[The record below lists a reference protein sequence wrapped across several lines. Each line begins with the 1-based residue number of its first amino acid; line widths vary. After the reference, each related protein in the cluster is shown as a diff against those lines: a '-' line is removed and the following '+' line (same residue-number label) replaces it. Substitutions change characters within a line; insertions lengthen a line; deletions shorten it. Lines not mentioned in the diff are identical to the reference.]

1 MKRLLH
7 LSFILAVL
15 LISSSCIAQSAHNND
30 QAFIKVRNFFNEQQ
44 ADSVYNMTGEG
55 FRTHVSRDV
64 FVNIVETKL
73 FPLGKIRDVE
83 FLSYKAGISNYKVTY
98 PSIVLEMII
107 GVDKEDRI
115 EALAFKQYV
124 KAVAD
129 KNYFVPSSN
138 PRQTDLDKR
147 IDTVAR
153 QYINKVNTVGLSIGI
168 LKDGKIAT
176 YEYGETK
183 RDNKQLPGNK
193 TIFEIGSVTK
203 TFTATLL
210 AWYVN
215 EKKLS
220 LSDPITKYLPDSV
233 AANPAIQSIT
243 VQMLSN
249 HTSGLPPLPDNLV
262 LNGPDS
268 LNPYKYYSKDM
279 MYSWLK
285 TCSLQSKPGEAYAY
299 SNFATALLGNILED
313 ISHKSYEQMV
323 REIICK
329 PLNMQNTIL
338 HLTTTQEKDFV
349 HVYNEEGNSTPAWD
363 FVAFAPAGALHSTVS
378 DLLLYAQA
386 NMKNG
391 TDKLSKAMSLTH
403 KITYDKTPK
412 VALGWHIMETANQ
425 PIYWH
430 NGGTYGSSS
439 YLAFQPSRQIAV
451 VILSNSAESVDPI
464 ALNILRLLQ

>member
-1 MKRLLH
+1 MKYILRLP
-7 LSFILAVL
+7 FILS
-15 LISSSCIAQSAHNND
+15 LIFFASYGFAQSAHSND
-30 QAFIKVRNFFNEQQ
+30 QAFIKVRKFFNDRQ
-44 ADSVYNMTGEG
+44 ADSVYNMTGES
-55 FRTHVSRDV
+55 FRTHVRRDM
-64 FVNIVETKL
+64 FVNIAETKL
-73 FPLGKIRDVE
+73 FPLGKIQEVE
-83 FLSYKAGISNYKVTY
+83 FLSYKSGISNYKVTY
-98 PSIVLEMII
+98 PSIMLEMII
-107 GVDKEDRI
+107 GVDKEDKI

-138 PRQTDLDKR
+138 PRQTELDKR
-147 IDTVAR
+147 IDSVAR
-153 QYINKVNTVGLSIGI
+153 QYINKINTVGLSIGI
-168 LKDGKIAT
+168 LKDGRITT
-176 YEYGETK
+176 YGYGETAK
-183 RDNKQLPGNK
+183 DNKQLPTAK
-193 TIFEIGSVTK
+193 TIFEIGSITK

-249 HTSGLPPLPDNLV
+249 HTSGLPGLPDNLV

-268 LNPYKYYSKDM
+268 LNPYKYYSKNL

-285 TCSLQSKPGEAYAY
+285 ACTPQSKPGETYAY
-299 SNFATALLGNILED
+299 SNLAVALLGNILED
-313 ISHKSYEQMV
+313 VTHKSYEQMV

-329 PLNMQNTIL
+329 PLNMQNTVQD
-338 HLTTTQEKDFV
+338 LTAAQKKDFI
-349 HVYNEEGNSTPAWD
+349 HVYNEEGSNTPAWD

-386 NMKNG
+386 GMKNG
-391 TDKLSKAMSLTH
+391 NDKLSKAMSLTH
-403 KITYDKTPK
+403 KLTYDKTPK

-430 NGGTYGSSS
+430 NGGTYGSGS
-439 YLAFQPSRQIAV
+439 YLAFQPSKQIAV
-451 VILSNSAESVDPI
+451 VVLSNSAESVDPI
-464 ALNILRLLQ
+464 ALSILRILQ

>member
-1 MKRLLH
+1 MKYILR
-7 LSFILAVL
+7 LSFILS
-15 LISSSCIAQSAHNND
+15 LIFIASYGFAQSAHSND
-30 QAFIKVRNFFNEQQ
+30 QAFIKVRKFFNDQQ
-44 ADSVYNMTGEG
+44 ADSVYNITSEN
-55 FRTHVSRDV
+55 FRTHVSRDM
-64 FVNIVETKL
+64 FVNIAETKL
-73 FPLGKIRDVE
+73 FPLGKIQEVE
-83 FLSYKAGISNYKVTY
+83 FLSYKSGISKYKVTY
-98 PSIVLEMII
+98 PSIMLEMII
-107 GVDKEDRI
+107 GVDKEDKI

-138 PRQTDLDKR
+138 PRQTDLEKR
-147 IDTVAR
+147 VDSVAR
-153 QYINKVNTVGLSIGI
+153 QYINKVNTVGLCIGI
-168 LKDGKIAT
+168 LKDGKITA
-176 YEYGETK
+176 YGYGETEK
-183 RDNKQLPGNK
+183 GNKQLPTAK
-193 TIFEIGSVTK
+193 TIFEIASITK

-249 HTSGLPPLPDNLV
+249 HTSGLPRLPDNLV

-285 TCSLQSKPGEAYAY
+285 TCNLQSKPGEAYAY
-299 SNFATALLGNILED
+299 SNLAVALLGNILED
-313 ISHKSYEQMV
+313 ITHKSYEQMV
-323 REIICK
+323 QEIICK
-329 PLNMQNTIL
+329 PLNMQNTVQG
-338 HLTTTQEKDFV
+338 LTAAQKKDFV

-363 FVAFAPAGALHSTVS
+363 VVAFAPAGALHSTLS

-386 NMKNG
+386 GMKNG
-391 TDKLSKAMSLTH
+391 NDKLSKAMSLTH
-403 KITYDKTPK
+403 KLTYDKTPK

-439 YLAFQPSRQIAV
+439 YLAFEPSKQIAV
-451 VILSNSAESVDPI
+451 VVLSNSAESVDPI
-464 ALNILRLLQ
+464 ALSILRILQ